1 MLKYRIS
8 VFDTSDWSVSGAEL
22 RRLGKILHLSKSG
35 NLIVQLE
42 QSPVPSIGAQVCDYK
57 LKRLG
62 VVNNILGPV
71 KSPYVSVQPIADL
84 NGDFAGRVVYL
95 VENA

>member
-8 VFDTSDWSVSGAEL
+8 VFAISDWSVSGAGL

-42 QSPVPSIGAQVCDYK
+42 QPPVPSIGAQVVDYK

-71 KSPYVSVQPIADL
+71 KNSYVSVKPVTDI